1 MQRQTLEFAVTRK
14 DGIITGIGR
23 SAMFRPKTN
32 IKGGSVKWYEDKPK
46 EKKG

>member
-1 MQRQTLEFAVTRK
+1 MHRQTLEFAVTRK
-14 DGIITGIGR
+14 NGIVTGIGR

-32 IKGGSVKWYEDKPK
+32 IKGGTVKPNEGKPK